1 MARNDGLRDYQ
12 QEMKLRLFEEWEL
25 HRSVMV
31 QMPTGTGKT
40 HLLAAVVKEFLC
52 GGGVGMRVW
61 IVAHRRELVEQI
73 EETVARYGMGK
84 EPDKSAKNGRTGKD
98 SMPEESGRVRV
109 FSIQWLSRNWKI
121 MDGQPDLIV
130 IDEAHHA
137 LAETYRELWK
147 RYPEARKLGMTAT
160 PCRLNRKGFTDLFD
174 TLITSW
180 SIAEFIGRGWL
191 SSFDY
196 VSIRANSR
204 EQRLVDS
211 LKKRGADG
219 DYQVKEMNAVLNRET
234 GIRQLYESVRRYA
247 AGKKGIVYAVSI
259 AHARQIAAYYSLH
272 GVESVAI
279 DSRTPALE
287 RKELVEDF
295 RRGKI
300 SVLVNV
306 DIFSE
311 GFDCPDVEFVQ
322 LARPTLSLA
331 KYLQQVGRGLRKS
344 DNKESC
350 MLIDNVGLHRIFGLP
365 VRDRDW
371 EAMFE
376 GRMAGNAQPWT
387 RMENSGLSVSCSLS
401 EDSKQNEGLEIV
413 MTHNCLLDAIRKGD
427 LICLGG
433 GGPVGGE
440 QRTALKAC
448 HDRQS
453 GLWGLRCGN
462 KITVI
467 PQYREVFDICANR
480 AAVRF
485 EDGRTGVVDD
495 SGTPLMVTDRCRRLR
510 FLKGEL
516 LSVTKEDGSD
526 CYTDLKTNRTYQERP
541 VVFSYGGIEL
551 LRVGETFHS
560 RTRKAYASMHGL
572 HKDSLCFYGFYLKI
586 PDYRVPKSCRLVN
599 PVWSTIFDVFACVL
613 EGDDE
618 EVYWCCGCLA
628 DRSIVVMDGEG
639 NYYHVEKGKGKRY
652 IACNA
657 PKAGEADFASVVEGL
672 RKEAGRRAESVQ
684 RERQQNEEE
693 KRRKRLEEIKDVLP
707 FRMGMKWGLKWG
719 DRIVVPP
726 SYRNICVPVGG
737 YCAFEGNACQWGV
750 MALDGKVVVEARYQ
764 KVEIEKDG
772 TVHLT
777 IIPGKVKTINL

>member
-311 GFDCPDVEFVQ
+311 GF
-322 LARPTLSLA
+322 
-331 KYLQQVGRGLRKS
+331 
-344 DNKESC
+344 
-350 MLIDNVGLHRIFGLP
+350 
-365 VRDRDW
+365 
-371 EAMFE
+371 
-376 GRMAGNAQPWT
+376 
-387 RMENSGLSVSCSLS
+387 
-401 EDSKQNEGLEIV
+401 
-413 MTHNCLLDAIRKGD
+413 
-427 LICLGG
+427 
-433 GGPVGGE
+433 
-440 QRTALKAC
+440 
-448 HDRQS
+448 
-453 GLWGLRCGN
+453 
-462 KITVI
+462 
-467 PQYREVFDICANR
+467 
-480 AAVRF
+480 
-485 EDGRTGVVDD
+485 
-495 SGTPLMVTDRCRRLR
+495 
-510 FLKGEL
+510 
-516 LSVTKEDGSD
+516 
-526 CYTDLKTNRTYQERP
+526 
-541 VVFSYGGIEL
+541 
-551 LRVGETFHS
+551 
-560 RTRKAYASMHGL
+560 
-572 HKDSLCFYGFYLKI
+572 
-586 PDYRVPKSCRLVN
+586 
-599 PVWSTIFDVFACVL
+599 
-613 EGDDE
+613 
-618 EVYWCCGCLA
+618 
-628 DRSIVVMDGEG
+628 
-639 NYYHVEKGKGKRY
+639 
-652 IACNA
+652 
-657 PKAGEADFASVVEGL
+657 
-672 RKEAGRRAESVQ
+672 
-684 RERQQNEEE
+684 
-693 KRRKRLEEIKDVLP
+693 
-707 FRMGMKWGLKWG
+707 
-719 DRIVVPP
+719 
-726 SYRNICVPVGG
+726 
-737 YCAFEGNACQWGV
+737 
-750 MALDGKVVVEARYQ
+750 
-764 KVEIEKDG
+764 
-772 TVHLT
+772 
-777 IIPGKVKTINL
+777 